1 MCSRNNVYRSSL
13 RAIAGLLT
21 AIALFLAVGRPAAQE
36 ARRLVWVGA
45 HADDEI
51 AAGPLLARY
60 ARDGVQVFI
69 LIVSDGSQ
77 GGSNTTIPVGPELA
91 RARAEEA
98 RCSAQALGAQP
109 PIVLGF
115 PDGHLGEY
123 IGDRTR
129 IYQMTER
136 MHAELQ
142 RLRPDVLLTWGPDGG
157 TGHPDHRIVS
167 AVVTQLARAAAPGVP
182 ERLFYASLPAAA
194 MSAMNPA
201 RGAPPLMIPAPKYF
215 TTHVAFTAADLEA
228 SRRSMACHK
237 TQYNEDMLRRV
248 SGVDPWN
255 GRLSLVPAFS
265 GAGADSVFAPR

>member
-1 MCSRNNVYRSSL
+1 MTASKLDRLRSVPL
-13 RAIAGLLT
+13 AGVV
-21 AIALFLAVGRPAAQE
+21 AGIVLFLVMARPAAQE

-45 HADDEI
+45 HADDEV
-51 AAGPLLARY
+51 AAAPLLARY
-60 ARDGVQVFI
+60 AREGVQVFM

-77 GGSNTTIPVGPELA
+77 GGTYTSIPVGPELA
-91 RARAEEA
+91 RARGEEA

-115 PDGHLGEY
+115 PDGHLGDY

-129 IYQMTER
+129 IYQITER
-136 MHAELQ
+136 VHAELQ
-142 RLRPDVLLTWGPDGG
+142 RLRPDVVITWGPDGG

-167 AVVTQLARAAAPGVP
+167 AVVTQLVRAAAPGVP
-182 ERLFYASLPAAA
+182 ERLFHASLPAAA

-215 TTHVAFTAADLEA
+215 STHVAFTAADLDA
-228 SRRSMACHK
+228 SRRAMACHK
-237 TQYNEDMLRRV
+237 TQYNDDMLRRV

-265 GAGADSVFAPR
+265 GAGADGVFGTR